1 MTNTEEQ
8 QITHAISGI
17 AQGINALLALLKE
30 SGLQSAKADEE
41 MSASI
46 EHSSASQMKDNRF
59 IDSYPRIAIC
69 SS

>member
-41 MSASI
+41 IINLLKMISRK
-46 EHSSASQMKDNRF
+46 H
-59 IDSYPRIAIC
+59 
-69 SS
+69 